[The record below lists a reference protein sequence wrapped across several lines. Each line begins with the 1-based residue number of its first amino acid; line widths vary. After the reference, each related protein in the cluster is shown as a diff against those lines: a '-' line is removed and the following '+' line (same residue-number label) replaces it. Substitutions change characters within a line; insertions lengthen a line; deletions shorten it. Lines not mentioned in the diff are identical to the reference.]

1 VMFISINITVYDVY
15 VYAHIQRTLS
25 INCVCT
31 GLGVMTWSPLAG
43 GFLTGKYED
52 GVPLYSRASMK
63 VLSIFSLD
71 AIAFMQYLVLIND
84 SF

>member
-1 VMFISINITVYDVY
+1 
-15 VYAHIQRTLS
+15 
-25 INCVCT
+25 
-31 GLGVMTWSPLAG
+31 MTWSPLAG